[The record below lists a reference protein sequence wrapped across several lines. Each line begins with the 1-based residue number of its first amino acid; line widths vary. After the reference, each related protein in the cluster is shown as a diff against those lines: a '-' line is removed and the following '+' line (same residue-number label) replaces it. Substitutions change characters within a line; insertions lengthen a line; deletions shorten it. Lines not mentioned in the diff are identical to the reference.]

1 MGKEPIHRCWS
12 YSRVLFLAFFK
23 FMDIDVITVGG
34 SMNGSMNKGIN
45 EEKDCLAWID
55 DEYPGV
61 SEVKDF
67 D

>member
-1 MGKEPIHRCWS
+1 
-12 YSRVLFLAFFK
+12 
-23 FMDIDVITVGG
+23 MDIDVITVGG
-34 SMNGSMNKGIN
+34 SMSKGIN
-45 EEKDCLAWID
+45 EQKDYLAWID

>member
-12 YSRVLFLAFFK
+12 YSRVLFLAFLK

-34 SMNGSMNKGIN
+34 SVNNGIN

>member
-1 MGKEPIHRCWS
+1 
-12 YSRVLFLAFFK
+12 
-23 FMDIDVITVGG
+23 MDIDVITVGG
-34 SMNGSMNKGIN
+34 SMNGSMSKGIN

>member
-1 MGKEPIHRCWS
+1 
-12 YSRVLFLAFFK
+12 
-23 FMDIDVITVGG
+23 MDIDVISVGG
-34 SMNGSMNKGIN
+34 SVNGSINKGIN
-45 EEKDCLAWID
+45 EVKDYLPWIG